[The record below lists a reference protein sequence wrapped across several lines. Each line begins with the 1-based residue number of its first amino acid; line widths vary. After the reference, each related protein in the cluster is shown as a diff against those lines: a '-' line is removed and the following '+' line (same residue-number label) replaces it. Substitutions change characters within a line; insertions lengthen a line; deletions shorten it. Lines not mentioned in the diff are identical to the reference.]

1 MNYTIFMDAKFICVL
16 CSDFE
21 FNLSGQIFYLLM
33 RSGNRLSEL
42 VGRWLGINSFGIWN
56 LFGIWS
62 GITLHGLGTCLS
74 QYFWFLVG
82 RTGKRGGGRE
92 GKKSKFD
99 LTGKRNQIKKKVKC
113 KVWRRGEE
121 EKKWYSTNQK
131 GRKFNSVKKRKNQF
145 C

>member
-1 MNYTIFMDAKFICVL
+1 MDAKFICVL

-82 RTGKRGGGRE
+82 RTEKRGGE
-92 GKKSKFD
+92 G
-99 LTGKRNQIKKKVKC
+99 
-113 KVWRRGEE
+113 GEE
-121 EKKWYSTNQK
+121 IKIWPNREEKSNQK
-131 GRKFNSVKKRKNQF
+131 ESEV
-145 C
+145 